1 MVGNDATR
9 ELQVAP
15 LTRAEAELT
24 SQWRYRPEL
33 ATYDGTTAAIAD
45 MLDPANHYHS
55 IRVDGEYVGYVC
67 VGADARVADLPAM
80 HDVDDI
86 GIGLAPDLVGRGL
99 SRWLLPAVITCLDA
113 RGVLRGS
120 VLRAVVLDWN
130 IRSLTAAQRLAPH
143 TRPRPAPVLSQPL
156 ASVAGSSRPLASRSD
171 RPLTLILRD

>member
-67 VGADARVADLPAM
+67 VGADARVAGLPALAG
-80 HDVDDI
+80 VDDI
-86 GIGLAPDLVGRGL
+86 GIGLAPDRVGRGL
-99 SRWLLPAVITCLDA
+99 SRWLLPAVITALQA
-113 RGVLRGS
+113 RGALSGS
-120 VLRAVVLDWN
+120 LLPAVILDWN
-130 IRSLTAAQRLAPH
+130 HRSITAAQHAGFAVTGEHHVGQRRFLVL
-143 TRPRPAPVLSQPL
+143 TRPQDKLGL
-156 ASVAGSSRPLASRSD
+156 
-171 RPLTLILRD
+171 